1 MCWCETYG
9 NCCALVVVQTAA
21 AVGLYLA
28 DRYVATV
35 VLERV
40 VVVVVVV
47 VVVGLDAVALW
58 VVAEFVIVVE
68 LALNAVVSD
77 AAALLIAVVD
87 LLHLKN

>member
-47 VVVGLDAVALW
+47 GLDAVALW
-58 VVAEFVIVVE
+58 VIAEFVMVVE